1 MPKESNSAV
10 NEYQIKPKHR
20 EKFKPSEAREFIK
33 GVLKDKLVPKQQ
45 NPPSD
50 LNPLSKDIAD
60 SIKAKFKENG
70 KERYKYI
77 VQVVLGSQKGQGV
90 QAGCRNFW
98 DADTDGVAFEQYI
111 DDNLFCLVTV
121 WAVYVY

>member
-1 MPKESNSAV
+1 MPKEVSNST

-33 GVLKDKLVPKQQ
+33 GVLKEKLVPKQQ
-45 NPPSD
+45 SPPSD

-60 SIKAKFKENG
+60 SIKGKFKESG

-77 VQVVLGSQKGQGV
+77 VQVILGNQKGQGV

-98 DADTDGVAFEQYI
+98 DADTDGVAFEQY
-111 DDNLFCLVTV
+111 
-121 WAVYVY
+121 

>member
-1 MPKESNSAV
+1 MPKEPVSNLS
-10 NEYQIKPKHR
+10 EYQIKPKHR
-20 EKFKPSEAREFIK
+20 EKFRPSEAREFIK
-33 GVLKDKLVPKQQ
+33 AVLKDKLVPRQQ
-45 NPPSD
+45 NPPTD
-50 LNPLSKDIAD
+50 LNPISKDIAD
-60 SIKAKFKENG
+60 SIKAKFKEHG

-77 VQVVLGSQKGQGV
+77 VQVALGNQKGQGV

-98 DADTDGVAFEQYI
+98 DADTDGVAYEQYI

>member
-1 MPKESNSAV
+1 M
-10 NEYQIKPKHR
+10 
-20 EKFKPSEAREFIK
+20 
-33 GVLKDKLVPKQQ
+33 LKDKLVPKQQ